1 MIDPV
6 EIAAIDIRA
15 VRLAHGLVNDLAPS
29 DLDRTDAWRLLANLH
44 TAGWR
49 IVRLEECE
57 DGPCEVGDEPD
68 EYPQH
73 IVEEWTPVADAGE
86 RTR

>member
-1 MIDPV
+1 MSDPV
-6 EIAAIDIRA
+6 STVERA
-15 VRLAHGLVNDLAPS
+15 LAERWDRECLMNNS
-29 DLDRTDAWRLLANLH
+29 DPEVDALTALGALH
-44 TAGWR
+44 AAGWR

-73 IVEEWTPVADAGE
+73 IVDEWTPAPADAAE